1 MDFNVEIN
9 ASKEKVWDVLL
20 GKETYPQ
27 WTKTFSEDSNVITDW
42 QKGSKALFHDGNNK

>member
-20 GKETYPQ
+20 GNETYPQ
-27 WTKTFSEDSNVITDW
+27 STKAFSKDSNVIT
-42 QKGSKALFHDGNNK
+42 N